1 MADSLF
7 DIAFRGYSAPIQAEQ
22 EKARTDYLKTTNE
35 AAKVELANQKSMQ
48 EGMQQIWGP
57 GAGLTATDAA
67 SNPTPDMAPKLQATA
82 ALMFKTG
89 NVKEAGSLL
98 SSMSMASYR
107 AAESAKVQQTTQL
120 NKTKAVGGIVA
131 AIDSQETYSAAIP
144 ELQEQLGD
152 KFTSLGLTGDYQ
164 QDAPKLQMI
173 AKSTMTAAQQ
183 TTASDKEAAYK
194 GLNSYRNARLAQLD
208 QGLGINMQKLNLE
221 QQRAKDNEFMQ
232 HHKISEDAIRDQR
245 AQEGLDMRKLGDTAR
260 QAANVAKVQKPELD
274 AAKGVFATDDRT
286 STLPT
291 NLRDTV
297 ATMAAQRTKL
307 KLSQDMKDAP
317 PGTTY
322 EPEDYDSALEETMQ
336 QMDKEGLFKP
346 SVPGGHGMFGTDPQ
360 YSHIPPKTGQGP
372 KGPQAQGKTLPPA
385 ATAGKYDSLT
395 SLQQAVKDKKIS
407 RDDAIALAR
416 KQGWVQ

>member
-48 EGMQQIWGP
+48 DGMQQIWGP

-67 SNPTPDMAPKLQATA
+67 SNPTPDMLPKLQATA
-82 ALMFKTG
+82 GLMFKTG

-98 SSMSMASYR
+98 SSISMAGYR
-107 AAESAKVQQTTQL
+107 AAETSKLQQSNQQ
-120 NKTKAVGGIVA
+120 NKMKAVGGILSAV
-131 AIDSQETYSAAIP
+131 DSQEAYNAALP
-144 ELQEQLGD
+144 ELQAAGVDISTLN
-152 KFTSLGLTGDYQ
+152 LTGDYQ
-164 QDAPKLQMI
+164 QDAPKLQQI

-183 TTASDKEAAYK
+183 TTASDKEQAYK
-194 GLNSYRNARLAQLD
+194 GLNSYRSARLSQLD
-208 QGLGINMQKLNLE
+208 QGLGISIQKLNLE
-221 QQRAKDNEFMQ
+221 QKRTQDAEFMQ
-232 HHKISEDAIRDQR
+232 HHKVGEDAIRDQR
-245 AQEGLDMRKLGDTAR
+245 AQEGLDMHKLGDTAR
-260 QAANVAKVQKPELD
+260 QAANAAKVQKPELD

-286 STLPT
+286 ANMPT

-307 KLSQDMKDAP
+307 KLSQDLKDAP
-317 PGTTY
+317 AGSTY
-322 EPEDYDSALEETMQ
+322 EPEDYDQALEETMQ

-346 SVPGGHGMFGTDPQ
+346 SVPGGNGMFGSDPQ
-360 YSHIPPKTGQGP
+360 YSHIPPKVQP
-372 KGPQAQGKTLPPA
+372 KAGPQAQGKPLPPA
-385 ATAGKYDSLT
+385 ATAGKFDSVL

-407 RDDAIALAR
+407 RDDAIAYAR